1 MCTVNNS
8 SDQGFLQQ
16 SHIPIFPFLGM
27 KTVNQFPLMGFFFWI
42 NSQKWEQ
49 KFQPIPNVGELNSI
63 NSQSQMGTKFSTN
76 SQWGE
81 IKFNQFPVLLEC
93 QRKRLIQIFQS
104 IPSSGNS
111 CGNQF
116 PLWEQAGEPNPKF
129 GNKDFN
135 QILPVGIHVGINSHF
150 GNKLENQIPNL
161 GTNISINS
169 HQWECPNSLYYKK
182 PCMPM
187 LMNFLS

>member
-1 MCTVNNS
+1 MALTWNKDKKVRKVRTLQACSTRQHQPGMYNNAVLSEVNPK
-8 SDQGFLQQ
+8 QGFLQQ
-16 SHIPIFPFLGM
+16 SHFPIFPFLGM
-27 KTVNQFPLMGFFFWI
+27 KKVNQFPLVGFFFWI

-49 KFQPIPNVGELNSI
+49 KFQPIPNVGKLNSI

-116 PLWEQAGEPNPKF
+116 PLWE
-129 GNKDFN
+129 
-135 QILPVGIHVGINSHF
+135 
-150 GNKLENQIPNL
+150 
-161 GTNISINS
+161 
-169 HQWECPNSLYYKK
+169 
-182 PCMPM
+182 
-187 LMNFLS
+187 